1 MKVIRI
7 LAIFFVLG
15 SECVHAD
22 PLRFYGYAYDLKSGQ
37 YLYTEVY
44 SEELNNGFLERCTMK
59 YFAADGHPLGEKRVK
74 FVDSPYLP
82 VYQLDLPSANY
93 SEGITAV
100 SNDSVEMFKQS
111 GNKDKQTAK
120 IKRTPDMAADAGFTN
135 FMVAHLQELAA
146 GQTVPFKLGVA
157 GLLDAYS
164 FRAKRVGDT
173 KFEGQP
179 AVNLS
184 IEPDSLLRYIVDPL
198 LLTYDVSGK
207 RLLEYRGVSD
217 VINPVTGKAY
227 TVRVAFYSKAPA
239 DAPKN
244 LPPLQ

>member
-1 MKVIRI
+1 MKKHRVPA
-7 LAIFFVLG
+7 LFFAFT
-15 SECVHAD
+15 SFWVHAD
-22 PLRFYGYAYDLKSGQ
+22 PLGFYGYAYDLKSGE

-44 SEELNNGFLERCTMK
+44 NEDLKEGFLQRCTMK
-59 YFAADGHPLGEKRVK
+59 YFAADGHPLGEKKVE
-74 FVDSPYLP
+74 FDSDPYLP

-93 SEGITAV
+93 SEGITQV
-100 SNDSVEMFKQS
+100 SANTIEMFKQN
-111 GNKDKQTAK
+111 GIKARQTAAV
-120 IKRTPDMAADAGFTN
+120 KRTPGMAADAGFTN
-135 FMVAHLQELAA
+135 FMVSHLPELAA
-146 GQTVPFKLGVA
+146 GAIVNFKLGVA

-164 FRAKRVGDT
+164 FRARRVGNT
-173 KFEGQP
+173 EFEGKP

-184 IEPDSLLRYIVDPL
+184 IEPDSLLRYLVDPL
-198 LLTYDVSGK
+198 LLTYDIPSK